1 MSSSIIP
8 HLPGSSS
15 AEVVS
20 QKEYKILCC
29 RWHGLIPEL
38 QGPILQF
45 SHWVFLSTAMFFLTM
60 DTSNT
65 IGLWISAELF
75 PALVAR
81 AVFFSVKYLLPNQTF
96 PKGSIP
102 RKDKFCASFFVKWS
116 TRQNNLSFT
125 LEKMSWKVSEHCF
138 PKILLMC

>member
-1 MSSSIIP
+1 MQKSFLKKNIKFSAADGMASFQNSRVLYYSSP
-8 HLPGSSS
+8 TGSSS
-15 AEVVS
+15 D
-20 QKEYKILCC
+20 
-29 RWHGLIPEL
+29 
-38 QGPILQF
+38 
-45 SHWVFLSTAMFFLTM
+45 TAMFFLTM

-102 RKDKFCASFFVKWS
+102 RKDKFCASFFVK
-116 TRQNNLSFT
+116 
-125 LEKMSWKVSEHCF
+125 
-138 PKILLMC
+138 